1 MAFSSTTQTDAA
13 PSTET
18 GWIPELTEKAPA
30 DIGERW
36 SPRLWGALV
45 VLCGAL
51 FLDGLDVSMVGVAL
65 PSIRTDLG
73 LSTSALQWVVSGYV
87 LGYGGLLLLGGRTA
101 DLLGRRKVFLL
112 AIGVF
117 AVASLLGGL
126 VDNGTALI
134 ATRFI
139 KGVSAAFTAPA
150 GLSIITTTFR
160 EGPARNR
167 ALSIYTACG
176 ASGFSMGLVLG
187 GLMTEVGWR
196 WTFLLPVPIALAIL
210 VAAIRLI
217 PADRGPGRN
226 GRGYDVLG
234 AVLSTAAMLLLV
246 YAIVAAPQVG
256 WASGRTLGSFVAVAA
271 LVVAFVAVERRTPHP
286 LVRLGVLRNRS
297 LVGANLTAMTVF
309 GSYVGF
315 QFIGTLY
322 MQTLLGWS
330 PLGMALAFLPAGLIV
345 AFGGPRTDRLVDR
358 FGTGKVIAAGLALFV
373 PGYALF
379 LRINEHPAYLA
390 VILPTMLLLGAGF
403 ALAFPSLNIQA
414 TAGVSDDEQ
423 GLASG
428 LVQTSF
434 QVGGAVVLAAVTAVV
449 AAHGGERATTPH
461 AVLAGYYP
469 ALGVVT
475 GVAAL
480 GLVIAVL
487 TTIRRRAPR
496 HAVE

>member
-1 MAFSSTTQTDAA
+1 
-13 PSTET
+13 
-18 GWIPELTEKAPA
+18 
-30 DIGERW
+30 
-36 SPRLWGALV
+36 
-45 VLCGAL
+45 
-51 FLDGLDVSMVGVAL
+51 
-65 PSIRTDLG
+65 
-73 LSTSALQWVVSGYV
+73 
-87 LGYGGLLLLGGRTA
+87 
-101 DLLGRRKVFLL
+101 
-112 AIGVF
+112 
-117 AVASLLGGL
+117 
-126 VDNGTALI
+126 
-134 ATRFI
+134 
-139 KGVSAAFTAPA
+139 
-150 GLSIITTTFR
+150 
-160 EGPARNR
+160 
-167 ALSIYTACG
+167 
-176 ASGFSMGLVLG
+176 
-187 GLMTEVGWR
+187 
-196 WTFLLPVPIALAIL
+196 VPIALGIL
-210 VAAIRLI
+210 VFAARLI

-246 YAIVAAPQVG
+246 YAIVSAPQVG

-271 LVVAFVAVERRTPHP
+271 LIVAFVAVERRTPHP

-322 MQTLLGWS
+322 MQNLLGWS
-330 PLGMALAFLPAGLIV
+330 PLAMALAFLPAGLIV

-358 FGTGKVIAAGLALFV
+358 FGTGKVIAAGLAMFV

-379 LRINEHPAYLA
+379 LRIDEHPAYAA

-434 QVGGAVVLAAVTAVV
+434 QVGGAVVLAAVTAVI
-449 AAHGGERATTPH
+449 AAHGGAQATTPH
-461 AVLAGYYP
+461 AVLGGYYP

-475 GVAAL
+475 GVAGL
-480 GLVIAVL
+480 GLVIAVV
-487 TTIRRRAPR
+487 TTIRRRTAR
-496 HAVE
+496 HAAQ